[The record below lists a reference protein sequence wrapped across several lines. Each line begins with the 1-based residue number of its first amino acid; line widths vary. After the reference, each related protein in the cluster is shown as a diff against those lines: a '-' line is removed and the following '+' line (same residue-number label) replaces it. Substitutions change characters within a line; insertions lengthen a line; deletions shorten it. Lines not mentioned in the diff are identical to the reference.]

1 MNDRAPIEESC
12 HPDPAVGQGSALRSK
27 AHPLRLAL
35 ILVVACAVGVCAGL
49 FGVGGGVILVPLLA
63 LLFGF
68 EQHQAQGTS
77 LVALVPPTGLLAFIN
92 YAQAGAVNWI
102 VGLLIMPGVFLGG
115 LFGGRLAQ
123 KLTPQHMRRVFA
135 AILFALGIWQVVSAW
150 GTHFS

>member
-1 MNDRAPIEESC
+1 MNDHHPIEESC
-12 HPDPAVGQGSALRSK
+12 PPEPAREGSAFRSK
-27 AHPLRLAL
+27 GRTLRLAL
-35 ILVVACAVGVCAGL
+35 ILLMACGVGVCAGL

-115 LFGGRLAQ
+115 LFGGRIAQ
-123 KLTPQHMRRVFA
+123 KLTPQRMRRVFA

-150 GTHFS
+150 VLTSS

>member
-1 MNDRAPIEESC
+1 MNDRAPVEESC
-12 HPDPAVGQGSALRSK
+12 HPEPAVGEGSAFRSK
-27 AHPLRLAL
+27 GRPFRLAL
-35 ILVVACAVGVCAGL
+35 ILVMACGVGVCSGL

-102 VGLLIMPGVFLGG
+102 VGVLIMPGVFLGG
-115 LFGGRLAQ
+115 LFGGRIAQ

-135 AILFALGIWQVVSAW
+135 AILFALGIWQVISAW
-150 GTHFS
+150 GMRAP